1 MPTEVI
7 PMYAKHTIKDLRA
20 RAGMSQASA
29 AKKLGV
35 SEPTL
40 RKWEDNSS
48 VIPYKDMQRIADIYH
63 IPLDYIFFG
72 DNNPFS
78 EKQGG

>member
-1 MPTEVI
+1 MPTEIV
-7 PMYAKHTIKDLRA
+7 PEYAKHTIKDLRV
-20 RAGMSQASA
+20 RANMSQSMA
-29 AKKLGV
+29 AKRLGV

-48 VIPYKDMQRIADIYH
+48 LLSYKDMQRIAELYR

-72 DNNPFS
+72 DNNTFS
-78 EKQGG
+78 EKLIH